1 MKVNN
6 NDLLQLRRPYK
17 ALSPDIYK
25 LCIKHGES
33 ADHLFVYCSLT
44 LGLQH
49 ILFQI
54 AKMDLVPL
62 RSISYMMT
70 IDYKGFGKF
79 KRCRVLWQTACI
91 ALIWVVWRERNAR
104 IFEDKVRISE
114 VLWDT
119 IHLLLFGLF
128 TPRFLRAFPLM

>member
-1 MKVNN
+1 
-6 NDLLQLRRPYK
+6 
-17 ALSPDIYK
+17 
-25 LCIKHGES
+25 
-33 ADHLFVYCSLT
+33 
-44 LGLQH
+44 
-49 ILFQI
+49 
-54 AKMDLVPL
+54 
-62 RSISYMMT
+62 MMT